1 MGKSMGKRMG
11 DRVGVFVESR
21 PFGAV
26 SVMGMALAVMSIGC
40 AKNETTPLK
49 RPSEPLITGEPQWP
63 EDVTRQAER
72 ADRVCSQRQ
81 AQLLYDY
88 EEAKQ
93 DQQKFKTIMGSITGG
108 VGTVGGAV
116 GGVGAY
122 VIDSPET
129 IKKVTGITGIVTAG
143 LGAVGS
149 VVTLVLSPGES
160 KMHSASASIASIE
173 QKRAA
178 ARTALTQKDPSTWS
192 EEEKEAWSK
201 AAKDLEAAC
210 K

>member
-1 MGKSMGKRMG
+1 
-11 DRVGVFVESR
+11 
-21 PFGAV
+21 
-26 SVMGMALAVMSIGC
+26 MALAAMSMGC
-40 AKNETTPLK
+40 SSTTATAPLK

-72 ADRVCSQRQ
+72 ADRVCGQRQ

-122 VIDSPET
+122 VIDSPDT
-129 IKKVTGITGIVTAG
+129 LKTVTGITGIVTAG

-149 VVTLVLSPGES
+149 IVTLVISPGES
-160 KMHSASASIASIE
+160 KMHGASTSFASIE
-173 QKRAA
+173 QKRVA
-178 ARTALTQKDPSTWS
+178 ARTALTQKDPSAWS
-192 EEEKEAWSK
+192 EEEKAAWDK
-201 AAKDLEAAC
+201 AAKELEAAC

>member
-1 MGKSMGKRMG
+1 M
-11 DRVGVFVESR
+11 
-21 PFGAV
+21 
-26 SVMGMALAVMSIGC
+26 SVMGVALVVMSIGC
-40 AKNETTPLK
+40 TKNETTPLK
-49 RPSEPLITGEPQWP
+49 RPSEPLVTGEPQWP
-63 EDVTRQAER
+63 EDVVRQAER

-81 AQLLYDY
+81 AQLLFDY

-108 VGTVGGAV
+108 VGTVGGAI

-122 VIDSPET
+122 VIDSPDT
-129 IKKVTGITGIVTAG
+129 IKTVTGITGIVTAG

-149 VVTLVLSPGES
+149 VVTLVISPGES
-160 KMHSASASIASIE
+160 KMHASSASLASIE

-178 ARTALTQKDPSTWS
+178 ARTALTQKDPSAWS
-192 EEEKEAWSK
+192 DAEKEAWSK
-201 AAKDLEAAC
+201 ASKDLEAAC